1 MHATLDTYAA
11 ALKVDREL
19 TLKRAEHRALL
30 LGASK
35 RSRSAP
41 GGDAAQTTTVRRF
54 GLARSIRSLR
64 WRLRPVHA

>member
-11 ALKVDREL
+11 ALKVDRGL

-30 LGASK
+30 LGAGK
-35 RSRSAP
+35 RSQLAP
-41 GGDAAQTTTVRRF
+41 AGDAAGTTTVRRV
-54 GLARSIRSLR
+54 GLARVIRSLR